1 MGHSKITS
9 NSKKKVYSD
18 IRLPQEARKISNK
31 QPNLTPKVIG
41 KKRTKISI
49 NKDVEKRKSS

>member
-9 NSKKKVYSD
+9 NSKKKVYGN

-41 KKRTKISI
+41 KKRT
-49 NKDVEKRKSS
+49 NKTQRW